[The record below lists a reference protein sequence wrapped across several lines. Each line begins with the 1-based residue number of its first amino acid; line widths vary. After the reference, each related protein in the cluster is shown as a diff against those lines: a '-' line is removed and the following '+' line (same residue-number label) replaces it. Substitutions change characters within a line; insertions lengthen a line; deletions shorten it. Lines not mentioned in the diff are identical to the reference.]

1 MSGPNPKPR
10 GETLLRLE
18 SIQKEYELGE
28 TTVRALD
35 GVDLEIC
42 RGDYSAILGPSG
54 SGKSTLMHILGFMD
68 QPTGGKMF
76 MGDRD
81 VSRIHRGEQA
91 QLRATE
97 IGFVFQ
103 SFNLLSR
110 LSVIENVL
118 LPVEYARR
126 KMEQPDKTAKEML
139 DRVGLS
145 HRVHH
150 RPSQLSGGER
160 QRVAIARAMIN
171 RPRILLADEPT
182 GNLDSRNAANILD
195 LFDRLADEG
204 NTLVLVTHDESIAQ
218 RTRRVIRVLDGKVTE
233 EEVER

>member
-1 MSGPNPKPR
+1 MNPPPEEPR
-10 GETLLRLE
+10 RADLLRLE
-18 SIQKEYELGE
+18 EVRKEYQLGE

-35 GVDLEIC
+35 GVDLEIR
-42 RGDYSAILGPSG
+42 RGAYSAILGPSG

-68 QPTGGKMF
+68 QPTGGRMF
-76 MGDRD
+76 LGEKE
-81 VSRIHRGEQA
+81 VSRIPPAEQA
-91 QLRATE
+91 RLRATE

-126 KMEQPDKTAKEML
+126 KVPTPVRLATETLEK
-139 DRVGLS
+139 VGLG
-145 HRVHH
+145 HRIRH
-150 RPSQLSGGER
+150 RPAQLSGGER

-182 GNLDSRNAANILD
+182 GNLDSQNAANILD
-195 LFDRLADEG
+195 LFDRLADDG
-204 NTLVLVTHDESIAQ
+204 NTLILVTHDEAVAR
-218 RTRRVIRVLDGKVTE
+218 RTRKIIRVLDGKVTE
-233 EEVER
+233 EEVAA

>member
-1 MSGPNPKPR
+1 MKGPSANDQ
-10 GETLLRLE
+10 GEVLLRLDAVR
-18 SIQKEYELGE
+18 KEYQLGE

-35 GVDLEIC
+35 GVDLKIH

-76 MGDRD
+76 LGDRD
-81 VSRIHRGEQA
+81 VSRIHRSEQA

-126 KMEQPDKTAKEML
+126 KMSKPRQAAVEML
-139 DRVGLS
+139 QRVGLG
-145 HRVHH
+145 HRTEH
-150 RPSQLSGGER
+150 RPAQLSGGER

-171 RPRILLADEPT
+171 HPRILLADEPT
-182 GNLDSRNAANILD
+182 GNLDSQNASNILD
-195 LFDRLADEG
+195 LFDQLADEG

-218 RTRRVIRVLDGKVTE
+218 RSRKIIRVLDGKVTE
-233 EEVER
+233 QEVRK

>member
-1 MSGPNPKPR
+1 MSTPTPKRR
-10 GETLLRLE
+10 GEVLIRLDG
-18 SIQKEYELGE
+18 IRKEYQLGE

-35 GVDLEIC
+35 GVDLSIC

-76 MGDRD
+76 LGEREVSTIRPGDR
-81 VSRIHRGEQA
+81 SK
-91 QLRATE
+91 LRATE

-126 KMEQPDKTAKEML
+126 KIENADETAVEML
-139 DRVGLS
+139 NRVGLG
-145 HRVHH
+145 HRIHH

-171 RPRILLADEPT
+171 KPRILLADEPT
-182 GNLDSRNAANILD
+182 GNLDSRNAANILE
-195 LFDRLADEG
+195 LFDHLADEG
-204 NTLVLVTHDESIAQ
+204 NTLVLVTHDESIAH

>member
-1 MSGPNPKPR
+1 MSTPTPKRR
-10 GETLLRLE
+10 GEVLIRLDG
-18 SIQKEYELGE
+18 IRKEYQLGE

-35 GVDLEIC
+35 GVDLSIC

-76 MGDRD
+76 LGEREVSNIRPGDR
-81 VSRIHRGEQA
+81 SK
-91 QLRATE
+91 LRATE

-126 KMEQPDKTAKEML
+126 KIENADETAVEML
-139 DRVGLS
+139 NRVGLG
-145 HRVHH
+145 HRIHH

-171 RPRILLADEPT
+171 KPRILLADEPT
-182 GNLDSRNAANILD
+182 GNLDSRNAANILE
-195 LFDRLADEG
+195 LFDHLADEG
-204 NTLVLVTHDESIAQ
+204 NTLVLVTHDESIAH